1 MAAAAIT
8 EATLLRLRQLE
19 EARRQ
24 LQQLDEAV
32 ALLSPADKLIYH
44 KLILHPERGNAAL
57 LCQLLELEIATIYRR
72 RTRLLQQL
80 SSHLPP
86 PP

>member
-86 PP
+86 HP